1 MIDPANV
8 TEVTSDEDLARFVVQ
23 RSHIRRSD
31 QSIKPDAF
39 VPHPH
44 PDLSVTRHLSAVQAE
59 LWALGEEVAAMSG
72 KTLYGRGDFQA
83 SVCLVQRLVVRAAPV
98 TGNPN
103 HANVSGWPSDK
114 PAQKSIAQEI
124 AAAARFVAKA

>member
-8 TEVTSDEDLARFVVQ
+8 ADVTTDEVLARFVVQ
-23 RSHIRRSD
+23 SSHIRRSN

-39 VPHPH
+39 IPHPY
-44 PDLSVTRHLSAVQAE
+44 PDLSVTRHLSAVDAE
-59 LWALGEEVAAMSG
+59 LWAVGEQVAATSG

-83 SVCLVQRLVVRAAPV
+83 SVCLIQRLVVRAAPV
-98 TGNPN
+98 AGNPN

-124 AAAARFVAKA
+124 AAAAMFVAKA